1 MSAQETQNPEHVA
14 SSEKHDQVSVAG
26 KLRNFDSHIVTAF
39 MDHLVM
45 SKYQTRIFGYEDR
58 KGLEELAFSIRAN
71 GLISRPIVVPHT
83 DPRKAKEG
91 FFELVTGHRRCSAI
105 KMFMP
110 EVKSAEFQCLDSVS
124 QLVVMKIVADDNL
137 QRRQLKTYEEGKLY
151 MIGKKILKC
160 DVPKLSEFFNKAQD
174 RVATC
179 LQIAA
184 TMDEVLDEQEGIKD
198 AVELRNNIVKNMK
211 EPHLALVTQVK
222 DKSDRLELLKMIAD
236 NKPMV
241 EITGFAKASVI
252 NRKRLRMGRPH
263 NIEAPQDGDEDSEK
277 DGNGKTGSAKPKKD
291 EPPTPT
297 YLGKQAGKC
306 IEYLAER
313 KHLLPS
319 DMRERIEFLEKLDV
333 ARAIKEMYERE
344 EQIVKN

>member
-1 MSAQETQNPEHVA
+1 MAVQETQSQQSQHIA
-14 SSEKHDQVSVAG
+14 SSENHDEVSVAG

-39 MDHLVM
+39 LDHLVM

-71 GLISRPIVVPHT
+71 GLISRPIVVPHS

-91 FFELVTGHRRCSAI
+91 YYELVTGHRRCSAI

-110 EVKSAEFQCLDSVS
+110 EVKSAEFQCLGNVS

-151 MIGKKILKC
+151 MIGRKILKC

-211 EPHLALVTQVK
+211 EPHLALVAQVK

-236 NKPMV
+236 NKPMA
-241 EITGFAKASVI
+241 EITDFAKASVI
-252 NRKRLRMGRPH
+252 NRKRLRMGRPQQ
-263 NIEAPQDGDEDSEK
+263 IEAPQDEDEDKK
-277 DGNGKTGSAKPKKD
+277 DGKGKSGSKARRD
-291 EPPTPT
+291 EPPSPA

-306 IEYLAER
+306 VEYLAER

-344 EQIVKN
+344 EQIVKT

>member
-1 MSAQETQNPEHVA
+1 MVMPAQEGQNPEHVS
-14 SSEKHDQVSVAG
+14 SSEKHDQITVAG

-58 KGLEELAFSIRAN
+58 KGLEELAYSIRAN
-71 GLISRPIVVPHT
+71 GLISRPIIVPHS
-83 DPRKAKEG
+83 DPRKAKDG
-91 FFELVTGHRRCSAI
+91 YYELVTGHRRCSAI

-110 EVKSAEFQCLDSVS
+110 EVKSAEFQCLDNVS

-151 MIGKKILKC
+151 MIGRKILKC
-160 DVPKLSEFFNKAQD
+160 DVPGLADFFNKARD
-174 RVATC
+174 RIATC

-236 NKPMV
+236 NKPMP
-241 EITGFAKASVI
+241 EITDFAKASVI
-252 NRKRLRMGRPH
+252 NRKRLRMGKPAQ
-263 NIEAPQDGDEDSEK
+263 IEAPQGETEGEK
-277 DGNGKTGSAKPKKD
+277 GKSGSKPRKD
-291 EPPTPT
+291 EPPSPAF
-297 YLGKQAGKC
+297 LGKQAGKC
-306 IEYLAER
+306 VEYLAER
-313 KHLLPS
+313 KHLLSS
-319 DMRERIEFLEKLDV
+319 DLRERIEFLEKLDV

-344 EQIVKN
+344 EQIVSK